1 MKPTTNREPPTS
13 REAATNREAATSRE
27 PTTGSA
33 AARSVQTRGRLLDA
47 AAQAFADRGFHGT
60 TTRDIAGAA
69 GMSPAAVYVHYR
81 SKEELL
87 FELSRAG
94 HRKTIEDLDAND
106 DPAASPVDR
115 LASVMRGFAEWH
127 ARGHTTA
134 RIVNYELTALDT
146 EHRREIG
153 MLRAEITRRV
163 RAVVDAGIAAG
174 DFDIDDPHTTT
185 TALLSM
191 GIDIARWYSLD
202 GPLSPDQI
210 ADFYATLALRVVGA
224 AVRPSE

>member
-1 MKPTTNREPPTS
+1 MEP
-13 REAATNREAATSRE
+13 RK
-27 PTTGSA
+27 TGSA
-33 AARSVQTRGRLLDA
+33 TERSAETRRRLLDA

-94 HRKTIEDLDAND
+94 HLKTIGNLDVND
-106 DPAASPVDR
+106 DPDASPVDR
-115 LASVMRGFAEWH
+115 LSAVMRGFAEWH

-134 RIVNYELTALDT
+134 RIVNYELAALEP

-153 MLRAEITRRV
+153 LLRTEITRRV
-163 RAVVDAGIAAG
+163 RAVVDAGIASG

-191 GIDIARWYSLD
+191 GIDIARWYSLS
-202 GPLSPDQI
+202 GPLSPDEI
-210 ADFYATLALRVVGA
+210 ADFYAMLALRVVGA
-224 AVRPSE
+224 RVRPSE

>member
-1 MKPTTNREPPTS
+1 MNPEP
-13 REAATNREAATSRE
+13 RKAGQA
-27 PTTGSA
+27 A
-33 AARSVQTRGRLLDA
+33 AARSAETRRRLLDA

-60 TTRDIAGAA
+60 TTRDIASAA

-94 HRKTIEDLDAND
+94 HLKTIGDLDSAD
-106 DPAASPVDR
+106 DPDAAPVER
-115 LASVMRGFAEWH
+115 LRAVMSGFAEWH
-127 ARGHTTA
+127 ARGHTSA
-134 RIVNYELTALDT
+134 RIVNYELAALEP

-153 MLRAEITRRV
+153 VLRTEITRRL
-163 RAVVDAGIAAG
+163 RAIVDAGIKSG
-174 DFDIDDPHTTT
+174 DFDVDDPQTTT

-191 GIDIARWYSLD
+191 GIDIARWYSEH

-210 ADFYATLALRVVGA
+210 ADFYAKLALRVVGA
-224 AVRPSE
+224 PVPPSE